1 MNNLNTPISINQDS
15 IDKFVDNF
23 KVKQIEDYND
33 NDRHLFMTFK
43 IMNKMARINLVTPEA
58 GSMALGYF
66 TIINNSI
73 IQKVQ
78 NIDSN
83 VARWTVNVLLK
94 LLEKSKTISP
104 NKDMRLGN
112 ILDNCDNDFLEMLIR
127 GAT

>member
-23 KVKQIEDYND
+23 KVKQIEDYNN